1 MLRNNGGKYS
11 KKPNWHPYAVT
22 DGDLITGQNPGSSE
36 STARE
41 LLHRWHDHGKSG
53 QTEHRS
59 AGVHAV

>member
-1 MLRNNGGKYS
+1 
-11 KKPNWHPYAVT
+11 VT

-59 AGVHAV
+59 AGVRAV